1 MFQVIQQ
8 KLQSKSQGQTS
19 LLSLGLKAAITKVL
33 GALFAFLLTMSVSRT
48 TDASVA
54 GQFFFLFNLVS
65 LTAIISQM
73 GFDVTLVR
81 YNAIAFNNA
90 DTQQQSDNYRTALS
104 RSLTFCC
111 LAGVVLFAGFYLF
124 PDQVNQTN
132 SPLIAIT
139 LSLFCV
145 PFLVLAQTNS
155 RVLQASK
162 KVVSSLFAL
171 QLGVSVLMV
180 IFIFAV
186 DTLGKQSINYL
197 MAALLLATGI
207 VATSS
212 TINWRRS
219 GQYTKPSATPNLN
232 LVASAK
238 QVWIGSIFNN
248 ILQWGSLVIA
258 GFFISAAE
266 MGLLGAAQRTS
277 LLIGFVLIT
286 INFIVAPMFA
296 SLYKEGEM
304 TKLRNLSR
312 MACRLN
318 IAAALIPVLICMLFP
333 TFVMALF
340 GEEFVSAAPLLVAL
354 SLGQLINVAT
364 GSVGYLLLM
373 SGHERTMKYI
383 TICSGTIS
391 ILLLI
396 MLCQSHGV
404 IGAAWAMATGMAIQN
419 LAALYF
425 VKRYL
430 GFFPV
435 G

>member
-1 MFQVIQQ
+1 MFQTIQQ
-8 KLQSKSQGQTS
+8 KLQSKPRGQNS
-19 LLSLGLKAAITKVL
+19 LLSLGLKAAITRVF
-33 GALFAFLLTMSVSRT
+33 GALFAFLLTLSVSRI
-48 TDASVA
+48 TDASTA

-73 GFDVTLVR
+73 GFDVALVR
-81 YNAIAFNNA
+81 YNAIAFNNGEA
-90 DTQQQSDNYRTALS
+90 QQQSDNYRTALS

-111 LAGVVLFAGFYLF
+111 VAAVVLFAGFYLF

-132 SPLIAIT
+132 APIVAVT
-139 LSLFCV
+139 LALFCV
-145 PFLVLAQTNS
+145 PFLVLGQTNS

-171 QLGVSVLMV
+171 QLGVSLLMV
-180 IFIFAV
+180 IFIFAIG
-186 DTLGKQSINYL
+186 TSGKQSITYL
-197 MAALLLATGI
+197 MTALLLATII

-212 TINWRRS
+212 TFNWRSS
-219 GQYTKPSATPNLN
+219 GQYKKPSSTPNLN

-266 MGLLGAAQRTS
+266 MGLLAAAQRTS

-286 INFIVAPMFA
+286 INFIIAPTFA

-304 TKLRNLSR
+304 TKLRKLSR
-312 MACRLN
+312 LACRLN
-318 IAAALIPVLICMLFP
+318 IAAALIPVLICTLFP

-364 GSVGYLLLM
+364 GSVGFLLLM

-391 ILLLI
+391 IFLLI
-396 MLCQSHGV
+396 ILCQSHGV
-404 IGAAWAMATGMAIQN
+404 LGAACAMATGMAIQN